1 MKHLNQLLGLSFL
14 MLAACNLRP
23 APTEANPL
31 ARVNDAFLFET
42 DIDFSFVEGQTESD
56 SIIYVQNIINN
67 WATTQL
73 LIDGA
78 NLNLTKET
86 QTEFEQ
92 LVQQY
97 KSDLYTSA
105 YVEALVNKNLD
116 TSITDQELDEVYS
129 SNKQLFVL
137 KEDLLKMRYVN
148 VNSKLSNLEEVK
160 KRFKRFNAEDK
171 TRLDSI
177 SIQFNSFYLKDSIWI
192 KSEQAISKINPLQIG
207 FNKVLLKKP
216 NFIQLKDSLGLY
228 LMQINEVLERG
239 SQAPMEYVLPTLKQI
254 VINNRKLKLIKQLKS
269 DIVNDAIKNKKF
281 EIYN

>member
-1 MKHLNQLLGLSFL
+1 MKYLNQLLGLFFL

-23 APTEANPL
+23 SPTEANPL

-42 DIDFSFVEGQTESD
+42 DIDFSFVQGQTESD

-105 YVEALVNKNLD
+105 YVEALVNNNLD
-116 TSITDQELDEVYS
+116 TSISKQELDDVYV

-171 TRLDSI
+171 IRLDSI

-192 KSEQAISKINPLQIG
+192 KSEQAISKIKPLQLG